1 MWTRRSWMLGGSAAL
16 LGLGAFLYLASPGQ
30 ASVAP
35 SPGSSRAPAPPPL
48 VPGPGAPSPATTR
61 VAPSPAVPVPP
72 LPGGPGA
79 SEAGEG
85 ELEALAASLR
95 ERYGAKL
102 KEPAIQVRMLEE
114 LMRYFSERFPDRWE
128 QELLAFLKK
137 RFPELYEE
145 LAATLRNRID
155 YEKWVKDNHAYLRG
169 LSPQERR
176 NAMWDARHRLF
187 GKDAAERIWASERKN
202 QALGDALV
210 ALDGM
215 QGANVE
221 QKLSAYKQRLQDVY
235 GEQAAAYMGRHP
247 QELMDRFMDL
257 PSIQQELTAMAPERR
272 LESLRAIRQEM
283 GLEEEALQRWEALD
297 RVRDERWE
305 VGARYT
311 AERDALSRQL
321 SGAALETQLQA
332 LRARYFPSEADV
344 IAQEEASGL
353 FRFAQPRHWGRN

>member
-16 LGLGAFLYLASPGQ
+16 LGLGAFLYFASPGQ
-30 ASVAP
+30 ASVAQ
-35 SPGSSRAPAPPPL
+35 APAAQRVPDAPSRPPFPA
-48 VPGPGAPSPATTR
+48 PASPSAAQRAPSPR
-61 VAPSPAVPVPP
+61 PEP
-72 LPGGPGA
+72 LLSEPGS
-79 SEAGEG
+79 SEAGEW
-85 ELEALAASLR
+85 EALAASLR

-102 KEPAIQVRMLEE
+102 KEPSIQIRMLEE

-128 QELLAFLKK
+128 AELLAFLQKM
-137 RFPELYEE
+137 FPEMYDA

-155 YEKWVKDNHAYLRG
+155 YEKWIKDNHAYLSG

-176 NAMWDARHRLF
+176 NAIWDARHRLF

-202 QALGDALV
+202 QAMGDSLAALET
-210 ALDGM
+210 M
-215 QGANVE
+215 EGANVQE
-221 QKLSAYKQRLQDVY
+221 KLSAYKQRLQEVY
-235 GEQAAAYMGRHP
+235 GEQASARLARHP

-257 PSIQQELTAMAPERR
+257 PSIQQELTAMSPERR

-283 GLEEEALQRWEALD
+283 GLDEEALKRWEALD

-311 AERDALSRQL
+311 AEREALARQL
-321 SGAALETQLQA
+321 SGAELEAQLQA
-332 LRARYFPSEADV
+332 LRARYFPTEADV

-353 FRFAQPRHWGRN
+353 FRFQQLRQWGRN